1 MAGVPNYFPLSFCKK
16 EGFITF
22 FEMLRRFFR
31 LLNGRNDFAVGEASL
46 DGVAA
51 LELACLSDE
60 LPVCV

>member
-31 LLNGRNDFAVGEASL
+31 LLNG
-46 DGVAA
+46 
-51 LELACLSDE
+51 
-60 LPVCV
+60 